1 MLTVTKSAIENLK
14 EYMAQN
20 NITSAI
26 RVVMQSSCSG
36 THLGL
41 ELDEKKDSD
50 KVFEEDGLTFVVDN
64 GIFGTAGAIE
74 VDYVKSSGCGCGSGG
89 SASGGFSVSS
99 EKKLVGGSCS
109 SGSCSS
115 GSCGC

>member
-1 MLTVTKSAIENLK
+1 MLKVTESAVENIKDYLAK
-14 EYMAQN
+14 N

-36 THLGL
+36 ASLGL
-41 ELDEKKDSD
+41 GLDDKKSSD
-50 KVFEEDGLTFVVDN
+50 KIFEQDGVTFLVDSSL
-64 GIFGTAGAIE
+64 FATTGAIT
-74 VDYVKSSGCGCGSGG
+74 VDYIQPSGCGCGG
-89 SASGGFSVSS
+89 SGGFSVSS
-99 EKKLVGGSCS
+99 KNRLSRGGSCS